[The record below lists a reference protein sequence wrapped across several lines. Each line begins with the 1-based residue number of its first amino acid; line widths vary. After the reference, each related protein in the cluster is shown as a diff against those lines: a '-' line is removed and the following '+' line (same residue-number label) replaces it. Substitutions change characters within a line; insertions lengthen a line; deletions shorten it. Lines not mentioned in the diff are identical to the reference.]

1 MGMMVIQVAVVL
13 FIFVVI
19 YAAGMLAN
27 RNK

>member
-13 FIFVVI
+13 FIFIVI
-19 YAAGMLAN
+19 YAAGMMGN